1 MNMTRETIAEL
12 FVRAAE
18 VERKL
23 PHTEGPAASKAQNYG
38 YVHDVADMN
47 SWFAEDKRAANWA
60 WLDPKNLRNTTNDV
74 GIWYASMELIKL
86 VSCEKKRRALWAWAR
101 AEAGGKAFSKWCRDV
116 EGVSRQLGE
125 WRRNAAILQITSAL
139 SRKVLQHNE
148 NAEIDPLPN
157 QPEIGDKSSNI
168 RVWRPEES
176 KPACG
181 FDEDLRDFSWAEEQ
195 NARRRQR
202 EQRKREAA

>member
-18 VERKL
+18 VERKM
-23 PHTEGPAASKAQNYG
+23 PDNSRPAAMKAMNLG
-38 YVHDVADMN
+38 YVHDTADMN
-47 SWFAEDKRAANWA
+47 GWFADDKRAANWA
-60 WLDPKNLRNTTNDV
+60 WLEPKNLRNTTNDV
-74 GIWYASMELIKL
+74 GIWQASMELIKL
-86 VSCEKKRRALWAWAR
+86 VACEKKRRALWAWAR
-101 AEAGGKAFSKWCRDV
+101 AEAGGKAFSKWCRGV
-116 EGVSRQLGE
+116 EGISRQLGD
-125 WRRNAAILQITSAL
+125 WRRKAAILDITSAF
-139 SRKVLQHNE
+139 SRKPLQHNE
-148 NAEIDPLPN
+148 NADIDALPN
-157 QPEIGDKSSNI
+157 SPEIGDKSSI
-168 RVWRPEES
+168 ITVWRPDES